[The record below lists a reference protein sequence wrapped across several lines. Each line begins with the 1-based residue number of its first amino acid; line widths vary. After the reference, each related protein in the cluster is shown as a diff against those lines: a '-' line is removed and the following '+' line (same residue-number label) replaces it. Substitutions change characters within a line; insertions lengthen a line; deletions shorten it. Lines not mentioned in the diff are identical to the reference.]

1 MFIIYIIVFMKKR
14 IMIRESRAK
23 NPYAWEMIPNGEKLY
38 EDIKPYYNS
47 FNQKII
53 SIQDNLEK
61 SLLDINNKI
70 KMRLC
75 ENQFYETIRKSI
87 KSFDMKILASVII

>member
-1 MFIIYIIVFMKKR
+1 
-14 IMIRESRAK
+14 MIRESRSK

-53 SIQDNLEK
+53 EIEETLEK
-61 SLLDINNKI
+61 NMLDINNRI
-70 KMRLC
+70 KMYLC
-75 ENQFYETIRKSI
+75 ENQFYETIRKNI
-87 KSFDMKILASVII
+87 KSFDMKILATVNIILRINYIII